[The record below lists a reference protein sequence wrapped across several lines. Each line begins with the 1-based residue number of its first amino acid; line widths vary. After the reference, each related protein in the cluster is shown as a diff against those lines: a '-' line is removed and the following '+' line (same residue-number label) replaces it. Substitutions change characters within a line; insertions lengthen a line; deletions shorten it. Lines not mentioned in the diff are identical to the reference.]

1 MQQSEPSKIALFS
14 GAQYHGTVE
23 IRRKAKKINDIAFN
37 FVENGHFEDSKVSAA
52 FRELGK
58 HMINQ
63 NMDTR
68 VVKLEESVDL
78 LQKLT
83 DFMTKL
89 KSRSGCGAERCSL
102 ACRICQDKKSSR
114 TL

>member
-1 MQQSEPSKIALFS
+1 M
-14 GAQYHGTVE
+14 
-23 IRRKAKKINDIAFN
+23 NIAFN

-63 NMDTR
+63 NMDNR

-78 LQKLT
+78 AQINRLH
-83 DFMTKL
+83 D
-89 KSRSGCGAERCSL
+89 
-102 ACRICQDKKSSR
+102 
-114 TL
+114 